1 MERLLYEFLDYL
13 KRKKYSGHTLYEYR
27 RTLGEFFH
35 FLSDTY
41 PDVHEITDITRHIVQ
56 SYEKYLMV
64 KKSFRDKILSRNR
77 RKRYLL
83 YLRKFFQFLEHEEK
97 IFKNPAVHIAIPR
110 ERKPIIRDVLSI
122 EEMERLIKA
131 CAGDTVKEIRDRAI
145 LELLYSSAI
154 RADELCSIEVSDID
168 LAERM
173 LHIRKGKGGVERMVP
188 IGELARLWVEAY
200 LVRARSSL
208 AEPGS
213 ELLFVSLSG
222 RKLQPQALLD
232 VVKHYA
238 RIAGIEKK
246 VTTHTFRH
254 SCATHMLKG
263 GADIRFVQKM
273 LGHKRISTTERYLKI
288 EITDLKE
295 VLERCHPREREEW

>member
-1 MERLLYEFLDYL
+1 MERLVYEFLDHL
-13 KRKKYSGHTLYEYR
+13 KRRKYSGHTLYEYR
-27 RTLGEFFH
+27 RILGDFFR
-35 FLSDTY
+35 FVGDIY

-56 SYEKYLMV
+56 SYEKYLMT
-64 KKSFRDKILSRNR
+64 KKDFRGKTLSRNR

-83 YLRKFFQFLEHEEK
+83 YTRKFFQFLEQGEK
-97 IFKNPAVHIAIPR
+97 IFTNPAGALALPR
-110 ERKPIIRDVLSI
+110 DRRTIIRDVLSI
-122 EEMERLIKA
+122 EEMEELIKA
-131 CAGDTVKEIRDRAI
+131 CPGITVKQIRDRAI
-145 LELLYSSAI
+145 LELLYSSGI
-154 RADELCSIEVSDID
+154 RAEELCALETPDID
-168 LAERM
+168 LSER
-173 LHIRKGKGGVERMVP
+173 LLYIRKGKGGVERIVP
-188 IGELARLWVEAY
+188 IGELARIWVEAY
-200 LVRARSSL
+200 LVRSRPSL
-208 AEPGS
+208 AGPGS
-213 ELLFVSLSG
+213 ELLFVSLRG

-232 VVKHYA
+232 LVKHYG

-273 LGHKRISTTERYLKI
+273 LGHKRIATTERYLKI